1 MHAHALPISVSLA
14 DDTVLI
20 DALWGQQ
27 SEAEELNVIAAALV
41 QLVRTRTTPRVSKVE
56 TKLRALVSEAMTD
69 AGISRIDS
77 PEWTVSLVSSRLLAV
92 GESDGIATFVIA
104 SETSVRVTLR

>member
-1 MHAHALPISVSLA
+1 MHAHALPITVSLA

-20 DALWGQQ
+20 DALWGQP
-27 SEAEELNVIAAALV
+27 ATEELNIIAASLV
-41 QLVRTRTTPRVSKVE
+41 QLVRARTTPRVSKVE

-69 AGISRIDS
+69 AGISRIDT
-77 PEWTVSLVSSRLLAV
+77 PEWTVSLVASRLLAV